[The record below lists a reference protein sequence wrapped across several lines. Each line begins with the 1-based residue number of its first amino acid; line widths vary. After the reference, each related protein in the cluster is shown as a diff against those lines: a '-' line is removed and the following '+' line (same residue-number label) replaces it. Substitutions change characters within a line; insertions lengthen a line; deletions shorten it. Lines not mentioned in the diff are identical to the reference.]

1 MRLSMPQ
8 RMYPSD
14 YYGECVTEQVTE
26 PSVIPIWVPVLI
38 GISII
43 AITLV
48 ALYAISKSSKS

>member
-1 MRLSMPQ
+1 MPQ